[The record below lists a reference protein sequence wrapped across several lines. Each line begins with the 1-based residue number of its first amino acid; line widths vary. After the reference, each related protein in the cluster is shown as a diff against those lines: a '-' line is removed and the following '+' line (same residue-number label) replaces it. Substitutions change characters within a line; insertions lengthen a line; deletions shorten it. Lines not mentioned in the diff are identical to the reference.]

1 MFSYESRIRKD
12 LDRWKKEMRKPPS
25 IMERASK
32 GTQRTVNRML
42 PEKYHQVVTG
52 AIKSITNTVLLGTG
66 FVSSK
71 PLYGLPLQE
80 VERRVQEKG
89 KLYAATAAV
98 EGAAT
103 GAGGF
108 VASLA
113 DFPLLLGIKMKFL
126 YEVAAA
132 YGFDTSSYEERLY
145 LLHIFQLAFSSKAH
159 VNKIFERMERWEE
172 YVSTLPESVDDFDWR
187 SFQQEYRDYLD
198 LAKLMQMLPLVG
210 AAVGLYVNNKL
221 LKKLAET
228 AMNAYRMRILK

>member
-1 MFSYESRIRKD
+1 MFSYESKVRKD
-12 LDRWKKEMRKPPS
+12 LERWKKEMRKPPS
-25 IMERASK
+25 LIERASK
-32 GTQRTVNRML
+32 GTQKTVTRMF
-42 PEKYHQVVTG
+42 PEKYHEVITG
-52 AIKSITNTVLLGTG
+52 AIKSITTTVLLGTG

-71 PLYGLPLQE
+71 PLHGLPLE
-80 VERRVQEKG
+80 ERERRVRDKG
-89 KLYAATAAV
+89 KIYATTAAV

-126 YEVAAA
+126 YEVAAV

-159 VNKIFERMERWEE
+159 VNEIFEKMESWEN
-172 YVSTLPESVDDFDWR
+172 YVSSLPKELDDFNWR

-198 LAKLMQMLPLVG
+198 LAKLMQMMPVVG
-210 AAVGLYVNNKL
+210 AVVGIYVNNKL
-221 LKKLAET
+221 LKKLTET
-228 AMNAYRMRILK
+228 AMNSYRMRVLK

>member
-1 MFSYESRIRKD
+1 MFSYESKVRKD
-12 LDRWKKEMRKPPS
+12 LERWKREMRKPPS
-25 IMERASK
+25 LLERASK

-42 PEKYHQVVTG
+42 PEKYHKVVTG
-52 AIKSITNTVLLGTG
+52 AIKSITTTVLLGTG

-80 VERRVQEKG
+80 RERIVKD
-89 KLYAATAAV
+89 KSKIYATTAAV

-145 LLHIFQLAFSSKAH
+145 LLHIFQLAFSSKSH
-159 VNKIFERMERWEE
+159 VNKVFRKMESWDS
-172 YVSTLPESVDDFDWR
+172 YVSSLPRELDDFDWR

-198 LAKLMQMLPLVG
+198 LAKLLQMLPVVG
-210 AAVGLYVNNKL
+210 AVVGIYVNNKL
-221 LKKLAET
+221 LKKLMET
-228 AMNAYRMRILK
+228 AMNSYRMRILK

>member
-1 MFSYESRIRKD
+1 MFSYESRVRKD
-12 LDRWKKEMRKPPS
+12 LEKWKREVRKPPS
-25 IMERASK
+25 LLERASK

-42 PEKYHQVVTG
+42 PEKYHEVVTG
-52 AIKSITNTVLLGTG
+52 AIKSITTTVLLGTG

-71 PLYGLPLQE
+71 PLYGLPLE
-80 VERRVQEKG
+80 ERERRVRYKG
-89 KLYAATAAV
+89 KIYATTAAV

-145 LLHIFQLAFSSKAH
+145 LVHIFQLAFSSKSH
-159 VNKIFERMERWEE
+159 VNKIFQRMESWDS
-172 YVSTLPESVDDFDWR
+172 YVSSLPRELDDFDWR

-198 LAKLMQMLPLVG
+198 LAKLMQMMPLIGAVVG
-210 AAVGLYVNNKL
+210 SYVNNKL
-221 LKKLAET
+221 LKKLTET
-228 AMNAYRMRILK
+228 AMNSYRMRILK